1 MPNIR
6 SILGTHLYIIIESTH
21 GWINT
26 CKELYQTY
34 HIEELAGGDHSKGNS
49 RAVSDSSDQNSSFST
64 CLNRFPVN
72 CLKGPNEI
80 RSIHVVNTQT
90 GHPYS

>member
-6 SILGTHLYIIIESTH
+6 SILGTRLYIIIESTH

-26 CKELYQTY
+26 CKELYQTC
-34 HIEELAGGDHSKGNS
+34 HVEELADGDHSKGNS
-49 RAVSDSSDQNSSFST
+49 REVSDSSDQNSSFST
-64 CLNRFPVN
+64 RLNRFPVN

-80 RSIHVVNTQT
+80 RLIHVVNTQT